1 METPGSYVTECLQHR
16 LLVGTDGPHPH
27 VIDNGTRE
35 HGDLL
40 LNKEHSRN
48 LHSSLS
54 GPGDQA
60 LNNHCLFL
68 GVLSVV
74 VVCLV

>member
-27 VIDNGTRE
+27 VIDNGTEE

-54 GPGDQA
+54 GPGD
-60 LNNHCLFL
+60 CLFL